1 MIKEI
6 KKIYCVTNDV
16 ILQSIINHQ
25 LNKDFHVVFFDN
37 FNSAL
42 DKIYNY
48 YPDLI
53 IVDLKKIFNLKM
65 EFIKG
70 FKQDPA
76 YAKVPVLAIC
86 EDYLEK
92 NIIEELNIDDF
103 VLTKFMEKE
112 LLLRTSIAISKIERI
127 VDVNPL
133 TFLPG
138 NITISKEI
146 QKRIDNKEL
155 FALAYVD
162 LDNFKPFNDKYG
174 FSRGDEI
181 LKMLGRLVINT
192 VRSKNRQN
200 SFVGHIGGDD
210 FVYIVDFEIAEEIGN
225 DIVNYFNSIIPTFY
239 DEPERS
245 QGYIQSV
252 DRQGRTQKFNI
263 MKVSIGIAH
272 TLYQTFKHYGEI
284 SSIATELKK
293 FAKSQGGGCI
303 KIDRRKPKHF

>member
-1 MIKEI
+1 MSRDI

-16 ILQSIINHQ
+16 ILQSIINHK
-25 LNKDFHVVFFDN
+25 LNKDFQVVFFGN

-42 DKIYNY
+42 DTIYNDH
-48 YPDLI
+48 PDLI
-53 IVDLKKIFNLKM
+53 IVDLKKNFDLKM

-76 YAKVPVLAIC
+76 YGKVPVLSIC

-103 VLTKFMEKE
+103 VLTKFIEKE

-181 LKMLGRLVINT
+181 LKMLGRLVLNT
-192 VRSKNRQN
+192 VRSKNKQN

-210 FVYIVDFEIAEEIGN
+210 FVYIVDFDIAEEIGN

-272 TLYQTFKHYGEI
+272 TLYQTFKHYGEM

-303 KIDRRKPKHF
+303 KIDRRKAKHF